1 MGVEMKEKKT
11 GQLIGAIFGDIVG
24 IVLVNSVMI
33 WRQWTQG
40 VILETWMDILW
51 AANLSLIVQLAGNL
65 LLIFY
70 RQRAFSVFMDVVFSA
85 VSLISLIVFFI
96 VFPIDFSV
104 LVGDWLN
111 TVLKVIVI
119 VGMGGTFI
127 GFVVNLV
134 RLLTGRWHD

>member
-1 MGVEMKEKKT
+1 MGVKMKEKKT
-11 GQLIGAIFGDIVG
+11 GQLIGAIFGNIVG
-24 IVLVNSVMI
+24 IILVNSIMV

-65 LLIFY
+65 VLIFY

-85 VSLISLIVFFI
+85 VSLVSLIVFFI

-111 TVLKVIVI
+111 TVLKVVVI
-119 VGMGGTFI
+119 VAMGGTLI
-127 GFVVNLV
+127 GFIVNLV